1 MFTFDNALLQV
12 ITFPYLIKG
21 VHMNR
26 LDVFFNGFIKAFNAT
41 LYRFMYFIMFR
52 KKADCKHFCITC
64 EFFDTCMQDV
74 KSQYASER
82 IEDDS
87 KNSGQ

>member
-12 ITFPYLIKG
+12 ITFPYLIKV

-26 LDVFFNGFIKAFNAT
+26 LDVFLMDLLRHLT
-41 LYRFMYFIMFR
+41 RLLYRFMYFIMFR

-87 KNSGQ
+87 KKSGQ

>member
-1 MFTFDNALLQV
+1 MFRLLMLSQVMTFL
-12 ITFPYLIKG
+12 YLIKG

-26 LDVFFNGFIKAFNAT
+26 LDVFLMDLSRHLTRF
-41 LYRFMYFIMFR
+41 LYRLMYFIMFR

-64 EFFDTCMQDV
+64 EFFDTCMEDV

-82 IEDDS
+82 IKDGS